1 MISVSATTEDAKDVA
16 QRAYDLLAEEQGL
29 RTTTSDI
36 LIEAAAGTLVLKGR
50 VRTNNLR
57 GLAQRLARAASD
69 GWQLQNELI
78 SDETLAVA
86 IATQLALDPRTAAAD
101 MRCEVYLGA
110 VNLKGVVHTTAQRD
124 AALELARAVP
134 GVEGV
139 NDLLTVHD

>member
-16 QRAYDLLAEEQGL
+16 QRAYDLLAEEQAL

-36 LIEAAAGTLVLKGR
+36 LIEAAAGTLILKGR

-78 SDETLAVA
+78 SDEALAVA
-86 IATQLALDPRTAAAD
+86 IASQLALDPRTAGTD
-101 MRCEVYLGA
+101 IRCEVYMG
-110 VNLKGVVHTTAQRD
+110 VTNLKGMVHSTAQRD
-124 AALELARAVP
+124 AAIEQARMVP
-134 GVEGV
+134 GVEAV
-139 NDLLTVHD
+139 NDLLTVLD